1 MVILRAINLPFRRF
15 TISTI
20 FEGWGEI
27 VMLNLVI
34 NRKTLII
41 LVLLIG
47 VSCGDLRGGP
57 AVLPD
62 GATTGSDSET
72 PENMDEPAP
81 EVTDPSDIDDPADSE
96 ASETADANE
105 GSGDSFESGDACGAE
120 TVTTEAVYAPVD
132 IFWVVDTSSSM
143 NDEIALIEERL
154 GLFADFIAE
163 TGLDYRIIVI
173 GAQHEERPQSYDIC
187 VPPPLSSV
195 DTCPDADGER
205 YRHVRR
211 HVHSTEPLVV
221 MLQAFEDYADFIRPN
236 AVAHVINVTDDN
248 SEISAESFL
257 ADLAATGHL
266 PFINDPIVHAIAS
279 DVGEMCFLGICW
291 DSACDGPYGQAA
303 QIGREYLDI
312 TAMTGGVFRDICTG
326 DWDPVFD
333 AIAETVIASTQVP
346 CAFQFPETPAGYG
359 ISLEFIEVE
368 FQGMN
373 GIEQVSPVANASA
386 CGPEGGW
393 YVDDPSAPTTLYLC
407 PESCGNVVGTLD
419 IVFGCGKS

>member
-1 MVILRAINLPFRRF
+1 
-15 TISTI
+15 
-20 FEGWGEI
+20 
-27 VMLNLVI
+27 MLNLII
-34 NRKTLII
+34 NRRTLF
-41 LVLLIG
+41 VCLLTAG

-57 AVLPD
+57 ATLPEGSG
-62 GATTGSDSET
+62 GAQSEEEGI
-72 PENMDEPAP
+72 PADETVD
-81 EVTDPSDIDDPADSE
+81 VTDPSDLDDPVDPATDE
-96 ASETADANE
+96 GGET
-105 GSGDSFESGDACGAE
+105 GGTGDSFESGDACGVE

-163 TGLDYRIIVI
+163 TGLDFRIIVI

-195 DTCPDADGER
+195 DACPDADGER

-221 MLQAFEDYADFIRPN
+221 MLQAFEDYADFVRPN
-236 AVAHVINVTDDN
+236 AVAHIINVTDDN

-266 PFINDPIVHAIAS
+266 PFVNDPIVHAIAS

-312 TAMTGGVFRDICTG
+312 TSMTGGVFRDICTG

-346 CAFQFPETPAGYG
+346 CAFQFPETPEGYG
-359 ISLEFIEVE
+359 VSLDFIEVQ
-368 FQGMN
+368 FQGMS
-373 GIEQVSPVANASA
+373 GVEQVNRVADESA
-386 CGPEGGW
+386 CSSDGGW
-393 YVDDPSAPTTLYLC
+393 YVDDLSAPSTLFLC
-407 PESCGNVVGTLD
+407 PESCGAVVGTLE

>member
-1 MVILRAINLPFRRF
+1 
-15 TISTI
+15 
-20 FEGWGEI
+20 
-27 VMLNLVI
+27 MLNSII
-34 NRKTLII
+34 NRRTLF
-41 LVLLIG
+41 LALLAMS

-57 AVLPD
+57 ATLPD
-62 GATTGSDSET
+62 GAADDADLAGSA
-72 PENMDEPAP
+72 DESSVDASTP
-81 EVTDPSDIDDPADSE
+81 EVTDPSDLDDPADTDVADGTDSG
-96 ASETADANE
+96 ET
-105 GSGDSFESGDACGAE
+105 GDSFESGDACGVE

-143 NDEIALIEERL
+143 DDEIFLIEERL
-154 GLFADFIAE
+154 GLFANFIAE

-187 VPPPLSSV
+187 VPPPLSSI
-195 DTCPDADGER
+195 DACPDADSER

-236 AVAHVINVTDDN
+236 AVAHIINVTDDN
-248 SEISAESFL
+248 SEISAERFL
-257 ADLAATGHL
+257 ADLAATGHF
-266 PFINDPIVHAIAS
+266 PFVNDPIVHAIAS

-346 CAFQFPETPAGYG
+346 CAFQFPETPDGYG
-359 ISLEFIEVE
+359 VSLEFIEVQ
-368 FQGMN
+368 FQGVS
-373 GIEQVSPVANASA
+373 GLEQVAQVPNAAA
-386 CGPEGGW
+386 CGNDGGW
-393 YVDDPSAPTTLYLC
+393 YVDNPSAPSTLYLC
-407 PESCGNVVGTLD
+407 PESCGGVVGTLE